1 MIGQVRDRAEPM
13 DEQGLDR
20 ATFLGLSAREVLESI
35 GESVVVIDRDFRVVW
50 VKEPLLAHFRPGIEA
65 VGRPCYSILA
75 GRDAPCQRDCPV
87 APVFATGRPQ
97 KVEKQLTGPRGE
109 ERWREAHAYPLL
121 DREGRVVL
129 AARISFDITRRKR
142 DQARRRRDLANLE
155 RSLDQLNRSQMGQPP
170 LESGGGRGLTRRE
183 LEVLR
188 LMAQGLSKPQV
199 ARVLA
204 ISPNTVKR
212 HAVNIF
218 NKLGVNDRA
227 QAAVWA
233 ARQGLI

>member
-1 MIGQVRDRAEPM
+1 M
-13 DEQGLDR
+13 
-20 ATFLGLSAREVLESI
+20 
-35 GESVVVIDRDFRVVW
+35 
-50 VKEPLLAHFRPGIEA
+50 
-65 VGRPCYSILA
+65 
-75 GRDAPCQRDCPV
+75 
-87 APVFATGRPQ
+87 
-97 KVEKQLTGPRGE
+97 EKQFTGPKGE
-109 ERWREAHAYPLL
+109 ERWREARAYPLL
-121 DREGRVVL
+121 DRGGRVVL

-155 RSLDQLNRSQMGQPP
+155 RSLDELNRSQLGQPP
-170 LESGGGRGLTRRE
+170 PEPAGGGGLTRRE

-199 ARVLA
+199 AKVLA

-212 HAVNIF
+212 HAGNIF